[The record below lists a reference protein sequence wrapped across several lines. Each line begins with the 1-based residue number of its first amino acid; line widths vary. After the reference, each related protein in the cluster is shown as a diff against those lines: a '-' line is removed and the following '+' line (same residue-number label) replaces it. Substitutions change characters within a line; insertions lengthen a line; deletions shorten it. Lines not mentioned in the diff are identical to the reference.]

1 MASALSFV
9 TDALAVYRL
18 TRLVTED
25 ELLAD
30 LREWIWKHHPPED
43 TKLGYFVTCPFCVSI
58 WAGGAV
64 ALMSVASTG
73 DNRLDRM
80 FSGTVGVLKYTLAL
94 SGAVSLSREALDR
107 LD

>member
-1 MASALSFV
+1 MTSPTSFV
-9 TDALAVYRL
+9 IDGLAVYRL

-25 ELLAD
+25 ELLAE
-30 LREWIWKHHPPED
+30 LREWIWKKHPPED

-58 WAGGAV
+58 WAGAAV
-64 ALMSVASTG
+64 ALMSAASAG
-73 DNRLDRM
+73 DNRPGRV
-80 FSGTVGVLKYTLAL
+80 FSGSLRVLKYTLAL